1 MRSYRKL
8 KPLLSGETASIN
20 NKGLLL
26 INTDTSFGVPI
37 SVELINFNNTI
48 TGFTSYVSNI
58 VFLGPNA
65 TLLPNYNLIPFT
77 VKRWTDYDEYG
88 TVIGFELY

>member
-26 INTDTSFGVPI
+26 INTDTSAQVPI

-48 TGFTSYVSNI
+48 TGFTAFVQCIIFN
-58 VFLGPNA
+58 PNT
-65 TLLPNYNLIPFT
+65 TLTPNYNLIPFT
-77 VKRWTDYDEYG
+77 VKRWTDYESFG